1 MFINKNQTRRRKSS
15 RRKTKSL
22 GRKKTSQNSII
33 PALIIESM
41 AVVAI
46 LVLFFGVRADLR
58 NQSKTK
64 TGWEAKPNA
73 SEFAGRDRRV
83 GALAQPMISGRK
95 KSWAS
100 WSMN

>member
-1 MFINKNQTRRRKSS
+1 MFLKKNRTRRRKSS
-15 RRKTKSL
+15 RRKTKSHVP
-22 GRKKTSQNSII
+22 KTSQNSII

-64 TGWEAKPNA
+64 TGWEAQPNA
-73 SEFAGRDRRV
+73 SEFAGQDRRV
-83 GALAQPMISGRK
+83 GALAQPMISGTK
-95 KSWAS
+95 KGWAS